1 MNNQSKNVPLG
12 GAAPRDTSSIGT
24 IDEYVKLLEDDPNNA
39 QLYLRVA
46 WEGERS
52 VLLEKIWWR
61 FGKRW

>member
-46 WEGERS
+46 
-52 VLLEKIWWR
+52 
-61 FGKRW
+61 